1 MVKPGRGMV
10 VAPQPYAV
18 EEGVRVLQGGGNA
31 FDAAIAT
38 AFAQMVVDPQMCGVG
53 GFGCLTLYRADRD
66 EATVIDFN
74 ATAGATATPNMWAD
88 RIVDEAW
95 SGYGWLLKGH
105 VNDIGYGAIAT
116 PGTVAGLAELHRRHA
131 SLPWAD
137 LLQPAIRLARE
148 GWLLGPELSRG
159 WLSQTNNAVP
169 GALNRIQY
177 SAEGRRIYLTPDG
190 SVPPIGTR
198 LRNPEYAAVLA
209 QIAVGGPEV
218 FYTGDLAKKIV
229 DDIGAHGGTVTLDD
243 LRDYRPR
250 LSDPVTGSYLGYDLA
265 TNPAPGGG
273 PTVLGILNILEGYD
287 VAAMGPQSEDY
298 VYTLARAQAAAMADR
313 QELVGDPRFVEV
325 PTAMLV
331 SKERAAEWRTRLDA
345 GERVTVPRY
354 HPDSP
359 TTTNVSVSDRHGNC
373 IALTHTLGSSNGTIT
388 PGLGFMYNNAMNCF
402 DPRPG
407 TVNSITPG
415 KGRITGICPTI
426 AFRSGEPALVLGA
439 PGGTRIMTGVQQV
452 IVNVLAFGM
461 SAVEAVSAP
470 RVDCQSDI
478 LDGESRIPSWVRKAA
493 AERAGLKFWP
503 NPAPYGNFALVQAIT
518 LDTATGAVAG
528 GADPRSGGA
537 AMADDM
543 GIATP
548 DAASPPDTTQERAF
562 QSPF

>member
-1 MVKPGRGMV
+1 MRPTRGMV

-18 EEGVRVLQGGGNA
+18 EEGVKVLHRGGNA

-38 AFAQMVVDPQMCGVG
+38 AFVQMVVDPQMCGVA
-53 GFGCLTLYRADRD
+53 GFGCMTLYDAGRD
-66 EATVIDFN
+66 EAQVIDFN
-74 ATAGATATPNMWAD
+74 ATAGARATPEMWAD

-95 SGYGWLLKGH
+95 SGYGWILKDQ

-131 SLPWAD
+131 TLPWAD
-137 LLQPAIRLARE
+137 LLQPAIRYARD
-148 GWLLGPELSRG
+148 GYLIGPELLRG
-159 WLSQTNNAVP
+159 WLQQVHRAVP
-169 GALNRIQY
+169 GQQDRIGY
-177 SAEGRRIYLTPDG
+177 SAEGRRIYLTVDG
-190 SVPPIGTR
+190 SVPQLGARI
-198 LRNPEYAAVLA
+198 RNPEYAATLER
-209 QIAVGGPEV
+209 IAAGGPEA
-218 FYTGDLAKKIV
+218 FYTGELAERMV
-229 DDIGAHGGTVTLDD
+229 ADIAAHGGTVTVED
-243 LRDYRPR
+243 LRAYQPR
-250 LSDPVTGSYLGYDLA
+250 VSAPVRGSYLGYDLA

-273 PTVLGILNILEGYD
+273 PTVIGILNILEGYD
-287 VAAMGPQSEDY
+287 LRAMGFGSVDH
-298 VYTLARAQAAAMADR
+298 VYTVARAQAAAMADR
-313 QELVGDPRFVEV
+313 QALVGDPAFVDV
-325 PTAMLV
+325 PTDRLIA
-331 SKERAAEWRTRLDA
+331 KERAAEWRGRLDA

-359 TTTNVSVSDRHGNC
+359 TTTNVSVCDRDGNC

-407 TVNSITPG
+407 RVNSIAPG

-426 AFRSGEPALVLGA
+426 AFKNDAPALVLGA

-452 IVNVLAFGM
+452 IVNVLAYRM

-478 LDGESRIPSWVRKAA
+478 LDGEARIPSFIRRAA
-493 AERAGLKFWP
+493 AERAGLTYVP

-518 LDTATGAVAG
+518 IDAESGAVAG

-537 AMADDM
+537 AMGDDFG
-543 GIATP
+543 GILPGDTAS
-548 DAASPPDTTQERAF
+548 DGAKAAPF